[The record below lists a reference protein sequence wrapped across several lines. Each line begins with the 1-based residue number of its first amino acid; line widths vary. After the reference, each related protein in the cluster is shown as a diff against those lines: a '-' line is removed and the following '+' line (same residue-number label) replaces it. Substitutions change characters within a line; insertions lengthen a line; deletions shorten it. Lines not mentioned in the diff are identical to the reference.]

1 MSRRL
6 RRKTLKRELTE
17 VMDRKQTLALAIRSQ
32 FRRPRG
38 FAGWLVGWEM
48 ALRSSNRKRNI
59 WAVGLLGVKPTDRV
73 LEIGF
78 GPGIA
83 IRELSRRATHGLV
96 CGVDHSAV
104 MVRQATRRNAAAV
117 RAGRVDLRLGSAEHL
132 PAFAEL
138 FDKVLAVNNM
148 GMWREPAERLKE
160 IHRRM
165 RPGGRIAIV
174 SQPRCPGATAET
186 TVAAGRE
193 IATRLTA
200 AGFTGIR
207 SDMLALKPPVVC
219 VIGEVP

>member
-1 MSRRL
+1 MN
-6 RRKTLKRELTE
+6 
-17 VMDRKQTLALAIRSQ
+17 RKQKLAMAIRSQ
-32 FRRPRG
+32 FMRPPG

-48 ALRSSNRKRNI
+48 ALRSSNRQRNV
-59 WAVGLLGVKPTDRV
+59 WAVGLLGVEATDRV

-104 MVRQATRRNAAAV
+104 MVRQATRRNAEAV
-117 RAGRVDLRLGSAEHL
+117 RAGRVDLRLGSAEQL
-132 PAFAEL
+132 PTFAEP

-148 GMWREPAERLKE
+148 GMWSEPDEGLKALRRL
-160 IHRRM
+160 M

-174 SQPRCPGATAET
+174 SQPRCTGATAET

-193 IATRLTA
+193 ITSRLTA
-200 AGFTGIR
+200 AGFTSIR
-207 SDMLALKPPVVC
+207 SDTLALKPPVIC
-219 VIGEVP
+219 VLGEVP

>member
-1 MSRRL
+1 M
-6 RRKTLKRELTE
+6 ELTE
-17 VMDRKQTLALAIRSQ
+17 VMDMKQTLVMAIRSQ
-32 FRRPRG
+32 FMRPRG

-48 ALRSSNRKRNI
+48 ALRSSNRKRNV
-59 WAVGLLGVKPTDRV
+59 WAVGLLGVEPTDRV

-96 CGVDHSAV
+96 CGVDHSEV
-104 MVRQATRRNAAAV
+104 MVRQATRRNADAV
-117 RAGRVDLRLGSAEHL
+117 RAGRVVLRCGSAEHL
-132 PAFAEL
+132 PAFEET

-148 GMWREPAERLKE
+148 GMWHDPGERLKE
-160 IHRRM
+160 LHSLM

-174 SQPRCPGATAET
+174 SQPRCPGATTET

-193 IATRLTA
+193 IAACLTA
-200 AGFTGIR
+200 AGFTGVR
-207 SDMLALKPPVVC
+207 SETLALKPPVVC

>member
-1 MSRRL
+1 M
-6 RRKTLKRELTE
+6 TE
-17 VMDRKQTLALAIRSQ
+17 VMDRKQTLASAIRSQ
-32 FRRPRG
+32 FMRPRG
-38 FAGWLVGWEM
+38 FAGRLVGWEM
-48 ALRSSNRKRNI
+48 ALRPSNRKRNI
-59 WAVGLLGVKPTDRV
+59 WAVGLLGVEPTDRV

-117 RAGRVDLRLGSAEHL
+117 RAGRVDLRLGSAEQL
-132 PAFAEL
+132 PAFAEP

-148 GMWREPAERLKE
+148 GMWREPTERLKE
-160 IHRRM
+160 IHHLM

-174 SQPRCPGATAET
+174 SQPRCPGATGET
-186 TVAAGRE
+186 TVVAGRE
-193 IATRLTA
+193 IATRLTT
-200 AGFTGIR
+200 AGFAGIR

-219 VIGEVP
+219 VLGEVP